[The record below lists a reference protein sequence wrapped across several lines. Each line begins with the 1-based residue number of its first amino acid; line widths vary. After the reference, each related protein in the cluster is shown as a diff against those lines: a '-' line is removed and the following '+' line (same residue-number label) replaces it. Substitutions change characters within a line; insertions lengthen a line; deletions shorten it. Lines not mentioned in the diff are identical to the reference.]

1 MHWRARDLK
10 LVAAWALGAGIL
22 AASALWVIRSEEEK
36 QLETSAEQSAL
47 QWAEF
52 AERSLPAPEEF
63 RPGTVLQTRARQQL
77 LTLARFKN
85 IFEYKIFDSAGNLV
99 LASTDLAL
107 DEAAPLP
114 VRRLRIGDHQGDALG
129 AQIRERVMLGK
140 TAVRLQRE
148 PLAGR
153 PAVYSEAYLPVV
165 KGGKVQRV
173 LEVFVD
179 QTDLAASTRAGFAR
193 VTTIVGG
200 FLAIFMGIAVYQS
213 RGRLRAAR
221 QARAKF
227 QELAHADPLTG
238 SLNRVSFNEILEKAA
253 NKRGKGGPGFAL
265 LCIDLDNFK
274 EINDTLGH
282 AAGDQAL
289 REAHQRIANAVRD
302 GDHVARLG
310 GDEFAVLLM
319 NVQKRAVVATLAHRV
334 VQRLGEPLHQGGM
347 QFSFGGSVGI
357 ALFSADATTPDELM
371 AKADLALYRAK
382 ETARGYFTFY
392 DAEMDVKLQ
401 SSRELLR
408 DLNQAIAAN
417 QLEVHYQGLFEPD
430 ADTLIGYEAL
440 LRWHH
445 PTRGMISP
453 AEFIGLAEDHG
464 LIGKIGHWVLAQ
476 ACHDASQWPASLSV
490 HVNVSPAQFADTQL
504 VSKILAVLK
513 ETGLP
518 AKRLGLEITESL
530 LVNNTEQVSRVLGEL
545 TKAGV
550 SLAMDDFGTGYSS
563 LAYLWRFPFDK
574 VKIDRA
580 FTSNLDNNAKVA
592 VIVRSIISL
601 AHALDIRVNAEG
613 VESEQQTNVL
623 RMMGCDELQG
633 FGLGKPLPNHALTHR
648 GHVTVREIEEE
659 AIPPRESLFSGL
671 EVSFPQSRPGRL

>member
-1 MHWRARDLK
+1 MHWRARDIR
-10 LVAAWALGAGIL
+10 LVAAWVIGAGML
-22 AASALWVIRSEEEK
+22 ATSAVWVIRSEEQK
-36 QLETSAEQSAL
+36 QLESSAEQSAL
-47 QWAEF
+47 QWAQF
-52 AERSLPAPEEF
+52 AERTLPPVEEF
-63 RPGTVLQTRARQQL
+63 RPGTVLSPKARQQL
-77 LTLARFKN
+77 LTLTRFKN
-85 IFEYKIFDSAGNLV
+85 IFEYKIFDGAGDQIFT
-99 LASTDLAL
+99 STDLLL

-114 VRRLRIGDHQGDALG
+114 VRRAGIGGQNDSTN
-129 AQIRERVMLGK
+129 V
-140 TAVRLQRE
+140 AVRDAVLAGKAVVALQRE

-153 PAVYSEAYLPVV
+153 PAVYTEAYLPVV
-165 KGGKVQRV
+165 RGGKVQGV
-173 LEVFVD
+173 LEVYVD

-200 FLAIFMGIAVYQS
+200 FLAVLMGLVIYQS
-213 RGRLRAAR
+213 WRRLHAAR
-221 QARAKF
+221 RARAKF
-227 QELAHADPLTG
+227 QELAHSDPLTG
-238 SLNRVSFNEILEKAA
+238 SLNRISFNEALGRAA
-253 NKRGKGGPGFAL
+253 SKRLKGGPGFAL

-289 REAHQRIANAVRD
+289 REAHQRIVGAVRE
-302 GDHVARLG
+302 GDFVERLG

-347 QFSFGGSVGI
+347 QFSFGGSAGI
-357 ALFSADATTPDELM
+357 ALFNADATTPDELM
-371 AKADLALYRAK
+371 IKADLALYRAK

-408 DLNQAIAAN
+408 DLNQAVAAN
-417 QLEVHYQGLFEPD
+417 QLEVHYQPLFEPD
-430 ADTLIGYEAL
+430 AHTLVGYEAL

-445 PTRGMISP
+445 PTRGTIAP
-453 AEFIGLAEDHG
+453 IDFIGLAEDNG
-464 LIGKIGHWVLAQ
+464 LIGKIGQWVLAQ
-476 ACHDASQWPASLSV
+476 ACHDASGWPTSLTV

-504 VSKILAVLK
+504 VAKILAILK

-530 LVNNTEQVSRVLGEL
+530 LVNNTEQVSRVLNEL

-613 VESEQQTNVL
+613 VESDQQTNVL

-633 FGLGKPLPNHALTHR
+633 FGLGKPMPNQALTHR
-648 GHVTVREIEEE
+648 GHVTVRETEEE

-671 EVSFPQSRPGRL
+671 EVSFPHSRPGRL

>member
-1 MHWRARDLK
+1 MHWRARDIK
-10 LVAAWALGAGIL
+10 VVTAWALGAGIL
-22 AASALWVIRSEEEK
+22 AATALWVIRAEEEK
-36 QLETSAEQSAL
+36 QLEHSAEQSAL

-52 AERSLPAPEEF
+52 AERTLPAPEVF
-63 RPGTVLQTRARQQL
+63 RPGAVLQPGDRQQL

-85 IFEYKIFDSAGNLV
+85 IFEYKIFDSAGVQV
-99 LASTDLAL
+99 LASTDLARN
-107 DEAAPLP
+107 EALPLP
-114 VRRLRIGDHQGDALG
+114 VRQEGIGSHHESASR
-129 AQIRERVMLGK
+129 AKIRDRVLSGK
-140 TAVRLQRE
+140 TFVALQRE
-148 PLAGR
+148 AVAGR
-153 PAVYSEAYLPVV
+153 PAVYSEAYLPVI
-165 KGGKVQRV
+165 KGGKVQGV
-173 LEVFVD
+173 LEVHVD
-179 QTDLAASTRAGFAR
+179 QTELSAFTRAGFAR
-193 VTTIVGG
+193 VATIVGG
-200 FLAIFMGIAVYQS
+200 FLAIFMGLAMFQS
-213 RGRLRAAR
+213 WRRLRVAKS
-221 QARAKF
+221 ARAKF
-227 QELAHADPLTG
+227 QEMAHADPLTG
-238 SLNRVSFNEILEKAA
+238 SLNRISFNEVLEKAA
-253 NKRGKGGPGFAL
+253 GKRAKGGPAFAL

-289 REAHQRIANAVRD
+289 REAHQRIASAVRD
-302 GDHVARLG
+302 GDYVARLG

-347 QFSFGGSVGI
+347 QFNFGGSAGI
-357 ALFSADATTPDELM
+357 ALFGADAKTPDELM
-371 AKADLALYRAK
+371 IKADLALYRAK

-392 DAEMDVKLQ
+392 DADMDVKLQ
-401 SSRELLR
+401 SSREMLR
-408 DLNQAIAAN
+408 DLNQAIAGN
-417 QLEVHYQGLFEPD
+417 QLEVHYQGLYEPD
-430 ADTLIGYEAL
+430 ADTLVGYEAL

-445 PTRGMISP
+445 PTRGTISP

-464 LIGKIGHWVLAQ
+464 LIGKIGQWVLTQ
-476 ACHDASQWPASLSV
+476 ACHDAAGWPSSLTV

-504 VSKILAVLK
+504 VAKILAILK

-530 LVNNTEQVSRVLGEL
+530 LVNNTEQVSRVLSEL

-633 FGLGKPLPNHALTHR
+633 FGLGRPMPNQALTHR
-648 GHVTVREIEEE
+648 GHVTVREVEEE

-671 EVSFPQSRPGRL
+671 EVGYPQSRPGRL